1 MNKNYHQFFTSDGLI
16 LLNDIVFIVL
26 LAFDAGGDCFNCIA
40 LGRDFFEK
48 VAWEWQGHFL
58 LFSISISSVC
68 CYSVFWYRRIS
79 SSCFLS

>member
-26 LAFDAGGDCFNCIA
+26 LAFDAGGDCFNCIT

-48 VAWEWQGHFL
+48 VAWE
-58 LFSISISSVC
+58 
-68 CYSVFWYRRIS
+68 
-79 SSCFLS
+79 